1 MGSIERSGRTL
12 ARISGRFVRG
22 RLGPRG
28 PRACP
33 RAGIPCWGAQSYSL
47 GAARNARA
55 KSADL
60 GTGVGVKSTLEWDVI
75 VVGAGPGGSAT
86 ATILAEGG
94 ARVLVLEREFF
105 PRFHVGE
112 SLLPA
117 AEIITTLLDIEQDPN
132 IFLYKSG
139 AQFLCEETGRSESF
153 DFAEAMDGPQRY
165 AWHVDRARFD
175 KLLMDRAIEAGA
187 IVRQG
192 VSVDDVDLEADE
204 VRVHWS
210 TAAESNEGAGS
221 DSVDVAEAPKMTDAT
236 EKRGTIKAR
245 YLIDATG
252 QDRLLAKKRGTG
264 HAFERFGKAAAYTR
278 FENISAAARNE
289 FAPNNDVRIV
299 IVPDGWL
306 WVIPL
311 TGNRLSVG
319 MVSRLSGLRKEHLHR
334 YLDQSPLF
342 GRLLAGATPGE
353 TNLIGNFSF
362 ENTESTGSRFSCVGD
377 AACFIDPVFSSG
389 VSLAIRRGIETA
401 ERLLPALESQT
412 EADPDLMEPVKAKM
426 KRGYDTFAALVH
438 RFYNTKFVDN
448 FIFGAPKEGDLRPG
462 VISVL
467 AGDVYRE
474 DNPFQNMLLNSKRH
488 KVRSAHVSG
497 SSSSPSSSAV
507 PASAAA
513 SK

>member
-1 MGSIERSGRTL
+1 MG
-12 ARISGRFVRG
+12 V
-22 RLGPRG
+22 
-28 PRACP
+28 
-33 RAGIPCWGAQSYSL
+33 
-47 GAARNARA
+47 
-55 KSADL
+55 D
-60 GTGVGVKSTLEWDVI
+60 STEKWDVI
-75 VVGAGPGGSAT
+75 VIGAGPGGSAT

-139 AQFLCEETGRSESF
+139 AQFLCEETGRTESF
-153 DFAEAMDGPQRY
+153 DFAEALDGPQRY

-187 IVRQG
+187 VVREG
-192 VSVDDVDLEADE
+192 VSVDDVDFGAEE

-210 TAAESNEGAGS
+210 VAPAAEEGAGPD
-221 DSVDVAEAPKMTDAT
+221 DSNATDAAQAG
-236 EKRGTIKAR
+236 GTTTAR

-252 QDRLLAKKRGTG
+252 QDRFLARKRGTG
-264 HAFERFGKAAAYTR
+264 KAFDRFGKAAAFVR
-278 FENISAAARNE
+278 FENMSQAARDE

-299 IVPDGWL
+299 VIPDGWL

-319 MVSRLSGLRKEHLHR
+319 MVSRLPGLRKEHLHR

-342 GRLLAGATPGE
+342 SRLLKGTTAGE
-353 TNLIGNFSF
+353 TQLMGNFSF
-362 ENTESTGSRFSCVGD
+362 ENLESSGARFACVGD
-377 AACFIDPVFSSG
+377 SACFIDPVFSSG

-401 ERLLPALESQT
+401 EQLLPALEEGS
-412 EADPDLMEPVKAKM
+412 EADPDLMVPVEEKM
-426 KRGYDTFAALVH
+426 QRGYDTFAALVY
-438 RFYNTKFVDN
+438 RFYNTRFVDN
-448 FIFGAPKEGDLRPG
+448 IIFGAPKEGDLRPG

-474 DNPFQNMLLNSKRH
+474 DNPFQNMLLQSKRH
-488 KVRSAHVSG
+488 KVKSV
-497 SSSSPSSSAV
+497 SSSDSTSVGGRTSASSPVSTSG
-507 PASAAA
+507 PARTSTAA